1 MADLALPHDTHT
13 LSLSLSLSL
22 SLPLSLPPSLSLS
35 GKTTRRLSPLQ
46 RLVKEISDQTQKV
59 RDAIQERDQL
69 ERCGQLRSMQ
79 GIAAAS
85 AVRRELKDLAGLA
98 DRLHAMYLQA
108 EKAVEGG
115 DESGLQRWRAAN
127 VDGLLQH
134 VQQCIAT
141 ERSRGKMD
149 EKTVSQAS
157 KASAD
162 IRASLRKVTGQGV
175 GGGGEAGERVRA
187 AGATG
192 SARAAGRDAGRR
204 GLGGRAGGEGAE
216 DRIERG
222 EQGLEEQLLRV
233 GERECEIDEEL
244 DAVFAGLSRLR
255 GIAVDINT
263 EVLQR
268 GRLKRGEGRER
279 AKMKYACV
287 NIAVRRF
294 RFVQHDMIRS
304 LWACMCACAC
314 VCEHSHAHACAGGR
328 SDGDDRRDHGADEC
342 CGRGPCQHES
352 QAS

>member
-1 MADLALPHDTHT
+1 MADLALPHDTRARAR
-13 LSLSLSLSL
+13 
-22 SLPLSLPPSLSLS
+22 SLSLS

-175 GGGGEAGERVRA
+175 AAGGGGEAGERVRA

-304 LWACMCACAC
+304 LWACMRGCAC
-314 VCEHSHAHACAGGR
+314 VCEHSYAHAFVGGR